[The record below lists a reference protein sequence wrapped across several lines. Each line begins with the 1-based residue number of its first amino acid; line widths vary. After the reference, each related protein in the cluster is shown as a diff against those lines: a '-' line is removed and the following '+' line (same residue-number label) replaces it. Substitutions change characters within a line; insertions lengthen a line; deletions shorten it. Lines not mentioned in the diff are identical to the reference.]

1 MSIETYTSFQKC
13 GSSRYASCLAC
24 DYFCLILMILEATG
38 QGGELGSHVYFANF
52 IAIWTYFSVT
62 SKTILNNFSL
72 FF

>member
-13 GSSRYASCLAC
+13 GSSRYASCSAC

-38 QGGELGSHVYFANF
+38 WGGELGSHVYFANF
-52 IAIWTYFSVT
+52 IAIWTYFSET